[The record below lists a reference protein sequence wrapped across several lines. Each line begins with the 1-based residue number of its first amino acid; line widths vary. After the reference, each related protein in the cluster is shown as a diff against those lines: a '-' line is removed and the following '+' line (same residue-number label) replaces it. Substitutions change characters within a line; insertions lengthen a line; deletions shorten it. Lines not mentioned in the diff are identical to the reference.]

1 MHANMAMCWCCRCAY
16 CTAASA
22 SEAVS
27 SMAETKCKIAILA
40 YIWHE
45 GMLFGP
51 SAGCVRQ
58 VGSQK
63 SSMVASNHHMHT
75 SLSYTMRLSI
85 PVRTR
90 VPCGRHLIRRFDG
103 QNGPART
110 PCMSGRYPARLFHPP
125 LHLRYSPP
133 AWIKSMDK

>member
-1 MHANMAMCWCCRCAY
+1 VHANMAMCWCCRCAY

-27 SMAETKCKIAILA
+27 SMAEAKCKIAILA

-51 SAGCVRQ
+51 SVGCVKQ
-58 VGSQK
+58 VGCQK
-63 SSMVASNHHMHT
+63 ASMVASNHHMHT

-85 PVRTR
+85 PVRT
-90 VPCGRHLIRRFDG
+90 CALW
-103 QNGPART
+103 QT
-110 PCMSGRYPARLFHPP
+110 P
-125 LHLRYSPP
+125 YSPICTTADMKKQLRCSCDRTHNFFHRHKLSP
-133 AWIKSMDK
+133 TSYFFLTLIKIRI